1 MLTNY
6 CFETADIFEED
17 KEIVMFKTPEELVEK
32 VDYYLNHD
40 DERREIARRGQQKVL
55 ECYTYEKKLKNLM
68 KWVEGEE

>member
-32 VDYYLNHD
+32 VDYYLKHD
-40 DERREIARRGQQKVL
+40 DERKEIAKRGQQKVL